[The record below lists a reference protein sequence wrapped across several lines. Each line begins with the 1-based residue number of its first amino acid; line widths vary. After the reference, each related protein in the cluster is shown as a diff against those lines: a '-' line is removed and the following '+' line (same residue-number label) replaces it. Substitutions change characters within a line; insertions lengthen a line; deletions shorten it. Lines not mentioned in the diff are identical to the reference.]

1 VLGRFGPALALIC
14 LLVSGAARAGP
25 LTFYA
30 DPPLPTAENDWLA
43 AISGS
48 TIWSPY
54 PYDVTIIDRSISVR
68 LYPDR
73 SCCIVSNPI
82 TTVTVGP
89 LTSIQAMFSEIEINS
104 DGGITASTD
113 VSIFFPPPYT
123 VSRR

>member
-1 VLGRFGPALALIC
+1 MLGRFGPALALIC

-54 PYDVTIIDRSISVR
+54 PYDVTIIDRSIF
-68 LYPDR
+68 PAIE
-73 SCCIVSNPI
+73 IVS
-82 TTVTVGP
+82 GSQ
-89 LTSIQAMFSEIEINS
+89 LLHRFKS
-104 DGGITASTD
+104 DHHSNRRASHLD
-113 VSIFFPPPYT
+113 PGNVF
-123 VSRR
+123 RD